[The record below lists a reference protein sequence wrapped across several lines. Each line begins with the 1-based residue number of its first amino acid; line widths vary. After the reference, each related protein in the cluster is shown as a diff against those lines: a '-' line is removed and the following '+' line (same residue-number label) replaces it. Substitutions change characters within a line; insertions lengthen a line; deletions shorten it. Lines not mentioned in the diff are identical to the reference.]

1 MANTSAKKKGA
12 PVFRCAR
19 CNRRLKDGRWIF
31 STFTHKRYCYPGDRR
46 GCDKPSNRRG
56 RVKR

>member
-1 MANTSAKKKGA
+1 MPSPPAY
-12 PVFRCAR
+12 RCAR

-31 STFTHKRYCYPGDRR
+31 STFTRRRYCLPGDKR
-46 GCDKPSNRRG
+46 GCDKPSNHRG